1 MDALTTIATGYGSE
15 VAIDEDV
22 VAVVAPSEDIVTV
35 VAPSG
40 TRYNPIVLGDPDSAV
55 SGDDTGS
62 SLCDG
67 DELEILSW
75 SSSIG
80 TVSRAT
86 VCLLLW

>member
-1 MDALTTIATGYGSE
+1 MDALTTIVTGYGSE
-15 VAIDEDV
+15 LVIDED
-22 VAVVAPSEDIVTV
+22 AVTV

-40 TRYNPIVLGDPDSAV
+40 TRYNPIVLGDPDCTAV
-55 SGDDTGS
+55 SGGNAAST
-62 SLCDG
+62 LCDG

-86 VCLLLW
+86 VCLFLW